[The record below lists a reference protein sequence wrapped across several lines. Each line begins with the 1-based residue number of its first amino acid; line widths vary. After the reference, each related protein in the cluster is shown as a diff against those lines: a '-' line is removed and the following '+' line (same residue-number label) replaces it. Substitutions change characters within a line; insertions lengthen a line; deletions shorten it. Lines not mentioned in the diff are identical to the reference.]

1 MPPKKAA
8 ILAAASKTS
17 KKKKWSKGK
26 VKDKVRID
34 SRARNEGETGKGT
47 QPWQKSP
54 GNHDGE
60 IWLDWRGVR
69 YSCWCH
75 AGRSSLDEIQ
85 RSPSPS
91 L

>member
-60 IWLDWRGVR
+60 IVGLERSEVQLLV
-69 YSCWCH
+69 SCWSFLP
-75 AGRSSLDEIQ
+75 R
-85 RSPSPS
+85 
-91 L
+91 